1 MASLAKIT
9 ILLKNQS
16 KTPLL
21 EKTASIAKSRP
32 RRYATIFE
40 NSTCGKIEQSAGKR
54 NISDFGQNL
63 HPHVYSFLYCGVNG
77 GVVANATEDDNI
89 HTDTQ
94 EDTNHTVANATP
106 EPEEEAPLFS
116 KGANEIVFKL
126 LFVNARPDPVGGRS
140 GCLIKWTN

>member
-1 MASLAKIT
+1 
-9 ILLKNQS
+9 LK
-16 KTPLL
+16 KV
-21 EKTASIAKSRP
+21 
-32 RRYATIFE
+32 
-40 NSTCGKIEQSAGKR
+40 
-54 NISDFGQNL
+54 
-63 HPHVYSFLYCGVNG
+63 PHVYSFLYCGVNG